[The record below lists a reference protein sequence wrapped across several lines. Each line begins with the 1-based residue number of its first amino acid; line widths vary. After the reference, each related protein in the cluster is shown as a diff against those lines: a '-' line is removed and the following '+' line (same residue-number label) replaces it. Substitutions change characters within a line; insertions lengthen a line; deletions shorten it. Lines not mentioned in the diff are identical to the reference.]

1 MKKQLFLSLFLFV
14 ITSLLWAQTDMT
26 NRIVNPGF
34 EDGVEGWYI
43 RKVGRQTND
52 AFGLKEGT
60 AYVESWRP
68 AGDKAQDGSLEQVLT
83 KLPAGTYT
91 VTVAA
96 QNIQQNTPDVVQT
109 GVWVYAN

>member
-1 MKKQLFLSLFLFV
+1 MVS
-14 ITSLLWAQTDMT
+14 
-26 NRIVNPGF
+26 
-34 EDGVEGWYI
+34 
-43 RKVGRQTND
+43 KVGTFVRLAVKPTMRS
-52 AFGLKEGT
+52 GLKEGT

-109 GVWVYAN
+109 GVWVYANENKTEVGLPG

>member
-60 AYVESWRP
+60 AYV
-68 AGDKAQDGSLEQVLT
+68 
-83 KLPAGTYT
+83 
-91 VTVAA
+91 
-96 QNIQQNTPDVVQT
+96 
-109 GVWVYAN
+109 